1 MDESVHTFKL
11 EQKNGKMID
20 WMVEFYDFILSWESL
35 IHPSVE
41 MKMNKTFQVVK
52 KIETTNK

>member
-20 WMVEFYDFILSWESL
+20 WMVEFYDFLLSSVSL
-35 IHPSVE
+35 IRLIHGNE
-41 MKMNKTFQVVK
+41 N
-52 KIETTNK
+52 E